1 MYHALYELLAKLP
14 RDTLVYPGHE
24 YTVTNLKVIG
34 CMAIHFKA
42 VTHLHISLVCT
53 DC

>member
-1 MYHALYELLAKLP
+1 MYHALYELLATLP

-34 CMAIHFKA
+34 FMMTHFK
-42 VTHLHISLVCT
+42 TLIY
-53 DC
+53 